1 MKKNTIMMASLI
13 FLILLIII
21 GTGMNPPLANNNLIR
36 LHVIANSD
44 SDEDQELKYQVRD
57 QLLLSF
63 GDIFR
68 DAQTIG
74 EARNLINESLD
85 DLKGIASREINRQ
98 GFDYPVDASLG
109 IASFPTKVYGD
120 LVYPAGEYEALRV
133 VIGEGSGA
141 NWWCVMFP
149 PLCFVDVSSG
159 VVSEDISEEID
170 EESIEVTS
178 VDENTDDEEKTQDD
192 ESTTDNE
199 EKTVVY
205 TFKLAQWWKNFRAW
219 VSNLFA

>member
-63 GDIFR
+63 ENIFR

-85 DLKGIASREINRQ
+85 DLKGIASKEINNQ

-159 VVSEDISEEID
+159 VVSESET
-170 EESIEVTS
+170 EESTDETS
-178 VDENTDDEEKTQDD
+178 VDVSVDEED
-192 ESTTDNE
+192 ETPVDLNILDNE

-205 TFKLAQWWKNFRAW
+205 TFKLAQVWKKFRGW
-219 VSNLFA
+219 ISNLFA

>member
-36 LHVIANSD
+36 LHVTANSD

>member
-1 MKKNTIMMASLI
+1 MKKNTLMMASLI
-13 FLILLIII
+13 FLILVIII
-21 GTGMNPPLANNNLIR
+21 GTGMNPPLASNSLIR

-57 QLLLSF
+57 QLLISF

-68 DAQTIG
+68 DAKTIE
-74 EARNLINESLD
+74 EARNLINGNLD
-85 DLKGIASREINRQ
+85 DLKDIASREINRQ

-109 IASFPTKVYGD
+109 AASFPTKVYGD

-159 VVSEDISEEID
+159 VVSENET
-170 EESIEVTS
+170 EESIEETS
-178 VDENTDDEEKTQDD
+178 VDVGIDDEENTSVDT
-192 ESTTDNE
+192 STAGND
-199 EKTVVY
+199 EKTVIY
-205 TFKLAQWWKNFRAW
+205 TFKLAQWWKNFRGW
-219 VSNLFA
+219 ISNLFA

>member
-63 GDIFR
+63 ENIFR

-85 DLKGIASREINRQ
+85 DLKGIASKEINNQ

>member
-1 MKKNTIMMASLI
+1 MASLI
-13 FLILLIII
+13 FLILVIII
-21 GTGMNPPLANNNLIR
+21 ATGMNPPLASNNLIR